1 MIIKKIIICKGDSM
15 EKDWLEIYEFQDYKE
30 TDELIWLEQILI
42 DENIPY
48 NKEIEEYW
56 EGIRLPKYKKRLKI
70 YIPKKYKKIVEKYIE
85 ESEDSK
91 FIIKDN
97 IEELKDVDDE
107 QNDEEV
113 RKYNKIGKIGF
124 GLWMGFI
131 FIVVILA
138 FIGSIINKR

>member
-1 MIIKKIIICKGDSM
+1 M
-15 EKDWLEIYEFQDYKE
+15 EEEWIEIYEIQEYQE
-30 TDELIWLEQILI
+30 TGERILIEQILI

>member
-1 MIIKKIIICKGDSM
+1 M
-15 EKDWLEIYEFQDYKE
+15 EEEWIEIYELQEYQE
-30 TDELIWLEQILI
+30 TGERILIEQILI

>member
-1 MIIKKIIICKGDSM
+1 M
-15 EKDWLEIYEFQDYKE
+15 EEKWIEIYELQEYQE
-30 TDELIWLEQILI
+30 TGERILIEQILI

>member
-1 MIIKKIIICKGDSM
+1 M
-15 EKDWLEIYEFQDYKE
+15 EEKWIEIYELQEYQE
-30 TDELIWLEQILI
+30 TGERILIEQILI

-70 YIPKKYKKIVEKYIE
+70 YIQKKYKKIVEKYIE

>member
-1 MIIKKIIICKGDSM
+1 M
-15 EKDWLEIYEFQDYKE
+15 EEEWIEIYELQEYRE
-30 TDELIWLEQILI
+30 TGERILIERILI

>member
-1 MIIKKIIICKGDSM
+1 M
-15 EKDWLEIYEFQDYKE
+15 EEKWIEIYELQEYQE
-30 TDELIWLEQILI
+30 TGERILIEQILI

-97 IEELKDVDDE
+97 IEELKNVDDE

>member
-1 MIIKKIIICKGDSM
+1 M
-15 EKDWLEIYEFQDYKE
+15 EEEWIEIYELQEYQE
-30 TDELIWLEQILI
+30 TGERILIEQILI

-131 FIVVILA
+131 FIVEILA

>member
-1 MIIKKIIICKGDSM
+1 M
-15 EKDWLEIYEFQDYKE
+15 EEEWIEIYELQEYQE
-30 TDELIWLEQILI
+30 TGERILIEQILI

-113 RKYNKIGKIGF
+113 RKYKKIGKIGF